1 MSSNTFTYSQYLAF
15 LTKLWLREG
24 RSRSKQ
30 YKGSSIFVLFDFK
43 TIPHIHLP
51 YQIPQFR
58 KKKKN
63 WQIFRVIFYMNRT
76 DSVSSLLTS
85 NNVLNV
91 YQNYNFQVCTTMHKA
106 VNNDLPVSLH
116 DQLTINNEFIP
127 ENPD

>member
-1 MSSNTFTYSQYLAF
+1 
-15 LTKLWLREG
+15 
-24 RSRSKQ
+24 
-30 YKGSSIFVLFDFK
+30 
-43 TIPHIHLP
+43 
-51 YQIPQFR
+51 
-58 KKKKN
+58 
-63 WQIFRVIFYMNRT
+63 MNRT